1 MCWWFGQNNY
11 CPGLWKV
18 AKSIKKSPSL
28 VTLWRQPIISKMSIS
43 LFPTNSPINSLTC
56 FKGKRHRGLQDHL
69 WSLTAESDQ
78 PRVTVKNKFWRN
90 KTVVGAKFLPT
101 PPRSAVRIQPSAN
114 FLLNIYTFNCNE
126 KTKIKKKEAG
136 NGPFIKIESFGLE
149 NTPKQAARDT
159 RWKYCTLIC
168 CKIVVNVRSD
178 TLL

>member
-1 MCWWFGQNNY
+1 MTPLQNFPKICWWFGQNNY

-136 NGPFIKIESFGLE
+136 NGPFFKTRLSTVQALFRHTIEMLKFVYDVSSW
-149 NTPKQAARDT
+149 A
-159 RWKYCTLIC
+159 
-168 CKIVVNVRSD
+168 
-178 TLL
+178 